1 MKILPQIDLNSV
13 LSGKQ
18 ILKGIKSEYFG
29 CFFLSR
35 NCYTASFCNS
45 PLLSISMCVPGA
57 ISRPNGKDG
66 DEDYFRKQKTNF
78 PFFPR
83 YVWFDFDHKVC
94 LVWFLVLSRVFICK
108 SFVTLSD
115 SVAVG
120 LF

>member
-1 MKILPQIDLNSV
+1 MKILPQIELNSGR
-13 LSGKQ
+13 SGKQ

-29 CFFLSR
+29 CLFLSR

-57 ISRPNGKDG
+57 IWRPNGKDG

-94 LVWFLVLSRVFICK
+94 LIKVLSREFICK